1 MSLLNS
7 FIENVRKKP
16 TKLAIQGEN
25 ESYTYEEMS
34 FVIEGIA
41 RNLKQKG
48 YGEGDHLAIMMGNEP
63 TFIFTLYAIW
73 SIGAT
78 AIPLNPNYTSHEVD
92 YILEQSDTRAVLISE
107 QQTIENILNCT
118 AEVILPIV
126 DHLYPLTSIPYS
138 MQDVAV
144 ILYTSGTTGHPKGA
158 MLTHENLFENAQ
170 DVAAFLGIYHDD
182 RMITVLPV
190 FHVFALT
197 VAVNAPILQGA
208 TLLLQSHFSPSRIF
222 EAANEQGATVI
233 AGVPTMYNFLLH
245 TDSHYEKPL
254 GSIRL
259 AISGGSSLPKAV
271 IEQFEER
278 FYLKISEGY
287 GLSEASPVT
296 CFNPFGQQ
304 KVGSIGRS
312 IIHVENRIVDEYGKE
327 VSPMMIGEL
336 IVRGKNVMKGYYKM
350 PEETAQV
357 LKNDWLYTG
366 DLAYMD
372 EEGYVFIVDRKKDL
386 IIVGGYNVY
395 PREVEEVL
403 YQHEAVLEAAVV
415 GLEDLVYG
423 EKVCAYVTLK
433 EEIHPERLKVYCEGH
448 LIEYKCPTEIRIV
461 ERLPKNSTGKVL
473 KRQLIEE
480 EQR

>member
-7 FIENVRKKP
+7 FIENVRKNP
-16 TKLAIQGEN
+16 TKLAIQAER

-34 FVIEGIA
+34 RVIEGIQ
-41 RNLKQKG
+41 RDLKEKG
-48 YGEGDHLAIMMGNEP
+48 YKARDHIAIMIGNEP
-63 TFIFTLYAIW
+63 TFIFSLYAIW
-73 SIGAT
+73 AMGAT
-78 AIPLNPNYTSHEVD
+78 AIPINPNYTKHEIQ
-92 YILEQSDTRAVLISE
+92 YILEQSDAKTVLVT
-107 QQTIENILNCT
+107 QQHQALEAIVCPVEMVGLSSINNCLQD
-118 AEVILPIV
+118 IHI
-126 DHLYPLTSIPYS
+126 HS
-138 MQDVAV
+138 MADVAV

-158 MLTHENLFENAQ
+158 MLTHENLFENAR
-170 DVAAFLGIYHDD
+170 DVAEFLGIYHDD

-197 VAVNAPILQGA
+197 VSVNAPLLQGA
-208 TLLLQSHFSPSRIF
+208 TLLLQSHFSPVRIF
-222 EAANEQGATVI
+222 EAANEQGATVM

-245 TDSHYEKPL
+245 TESSYEKPL

-278 FYLKISEGY
+278 FQLRISEGY

-296 CFNPFGQQ
+296 CFNPLGKQ
-304 KVGSIGRS
+304 KVGSIGQS
-312 IIHVENRIVDEYGKE
+312 IVHVENRIVDEQGLE
-327 VSPMMIGEL
+327 VPRMKIGEL
-336 IVRGKNVMKGYYKM
+336 TVRGKNVMKGYYKM
-350 PEETAQV
+350 SEETANV
-357 LKNDWLYTG
+357 LKDGWLYTG

-415 GLEDLVYG
+415 GLKDVEYG
-423 EKVCAYVTLK
+423 EKVCAYITLK

-448 LIEYKCPTEIRIV
+448 LVEYKCPTEIRIV
-461 ERLPKNSTGKVL
+461 EQLPKNSTGKVL
-473 KRQLIEE
+473 KRQLAEE
-480 EQR
+480 ELR